1 MFFFSF
7 VFLSFLFSQQQY
19 HCKGVAKPMSPMER
33 LQQIKEGGLL
43 LPASMSI
50 VVEQQ
55 IADVKMNLRS
65 QCTKE
70 NCRRVGYGKVLVD

>member
-1 MFFFSF
+1 
-7 VFLSFLFSQQQY
+7 
-19 HCKGVAKPMSPMER
+19 MSPMER